1 MCEYTK
7 VEYACGH
14 LRFTVRAWCIKYQE
28 SHKRCPANVVAV
40 EYRLDER
47 CGDCRDTS
55 SMKWSLKRKSSTV
68 AVQTNKRSTSSTTKS
83 RK

>member
-47 CGDCRDTS
+47 CGKAALGLESIHFVLNNHQVTAETLR
-55 SMKWSLKRKSSTV
+55 
-68 AVQTNKRSTSSTTKS
+68 Q
-83 RK
+83 